1 MKKIRYCNDYCVGIP
16 LQVFEDEFGF
26 FGYDDFEGIEEYLE
40 VDIPED
46 IKLKILHQQE
56 EWEKCNIDS
65 PKGIEPSIINI
76 RNLRDLATDI
86 MFELKNKL
94 PLDVE
99 IILFDEVLGKD
110 FLLE

>member
-1 MKKIRYCNDYCVGIP
+1 MKKIRFCNGYCVGVP

-46 IKLKILHQQE
+46 IKLEILYQQE
-56 EWEKCNIDS
+56 EWQKCNIDS
-65 PKGIEPSIINI
+65 PNEPSFINI
-76 RNLRDLATDI
+76 RDLRDLATDI
-86 MFELKNKL
+86 VFELKNIL

-99 IILFDEVLGKD
+99 IILFDETLRKD
-110 FLLE
+110 VIF